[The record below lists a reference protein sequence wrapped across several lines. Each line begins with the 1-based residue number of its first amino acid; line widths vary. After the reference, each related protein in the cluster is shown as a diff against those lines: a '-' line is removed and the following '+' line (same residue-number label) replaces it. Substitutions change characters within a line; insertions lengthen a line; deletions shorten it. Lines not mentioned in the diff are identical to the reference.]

1 MNRIATECACRLTED
16 ALHKGIDHLIILTSA
31 MDSDAVRRAV
41 GTVMP
46 HGSTSTGAIWT
57 SPTGDRVSVK
67 RYGDHR
73 PAYQHRVS
81 MNICNGGRVISKQ
94 EAQDVERWYEGGSKV
109 VPFMGA

>member
-41 GTVMP
+41 GT
-46 HGSTSTGAIWT
+46 
-57 SPTGDRVSVK
+57 VK